1 MRKTGLALLLAFCFC
16 LVLSSARAGWDP
28 FHRDYKRSGEENAQL
43 FIKKLKKIDPDIN
56 KIFDHAVGW
65 AVFPEIGKAGIGIG
79 GAGGNGKVYRK
90 GEFIGTTTMTQV
102 SVGFQF
108 GGQIYGEII
117 FFQDDNTLNKFK
129 NGKFELGANV
139 SAVVFDE
146 GVAKTLGFKDGT
158 IVIVMPKKGIM
169 YEATVS
175 GQKFT
180 FKAKKSKNKK

>member
-1 MRKTGLALLLAFCFC
+1 MRKTGFTLLLAFCFC
-16 LVLSSARAGWDP
+16 LVLSSARAGWNP
-28 FHRDYKRSGEENAQL
+28 FRRKYKRSGEENAQL
-43 FIKKLKKIDPDIN
+43 FIKKLKKTDPGI
-56 KIFDHAVGW
+56 KRIFDHAVGW
-65 AVFPEIGKAGIGIG
+65 AVFPSIGKAGIGIG

-90 GEFIGTTTMTQV
+90 GELIGTTTMTQV

-129 NGKFELGANV
+129 SGKFELGANV

-158 IVIVMPKKGIM
+158 IVVVMPKKGIM

-180 FKAKKSKNKK
+180 FKAKKKK